1 MSKLQQDWSTCTYRE
16 PTNPYTV
23 HMVLY
28 IHLYVHLYHI
38 EYCFTYSTIDTV
50 YNRVILKE
58 TLMS

>member
-16 PTNPYTV
+16 PTTY
-23 HMVLY
+23 L
-28 IHLYVHLYHI
+28 HLYHI
-38 EYCFTYSTIDTV
+38 EYCFTYSTIGTV